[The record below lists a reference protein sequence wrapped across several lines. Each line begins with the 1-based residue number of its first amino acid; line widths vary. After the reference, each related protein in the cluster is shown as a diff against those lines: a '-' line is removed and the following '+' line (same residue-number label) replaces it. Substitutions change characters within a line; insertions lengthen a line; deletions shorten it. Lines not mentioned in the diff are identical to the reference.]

1 MLIFTTSFNITVEV
15 LAIAVRQETDVEG
28 IPIRKEEV
36 KLFLFTKIPMKL
48 QHTYRPKWKDRTCSW
63 IRKLNITK
71 MSVITKI
78 IYEFN
83 TILINT

>member
-28 IPIRKEEV
+28 IPNRKEEV
-36 KLFLFTKIPMKL
+36 KLFLFAKIPMKL
-48 QHTYRPKWKDRTCSW
+48 QNTYRPKWRDITCSW

-83 TILINT
+83 MILTNT